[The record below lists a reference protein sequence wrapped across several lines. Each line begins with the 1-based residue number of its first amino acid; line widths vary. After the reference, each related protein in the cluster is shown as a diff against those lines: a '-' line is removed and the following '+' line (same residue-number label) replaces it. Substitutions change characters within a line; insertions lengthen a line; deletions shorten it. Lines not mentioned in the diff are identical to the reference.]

1 MAKLGQYF
9 DSFLSPNFGLKW
21 LVMTTALLNALE
33 PLMVPKMVSLIDIFG
48 CFFFRN
54 YMGSNEVVS
63 QITTLDLFVI
73 QLCYLHSLFG

>member
-33 PLMVPKMVSLIDIFG
+33 PLMVPKMVSLISSG
-48 CFFFRN
+48 VFFK
-54 YMGSNEVVS
+54 E
-63 QITTLDLFVI
+63 
-73 QLCYLHSLFG
+73 LHGIK